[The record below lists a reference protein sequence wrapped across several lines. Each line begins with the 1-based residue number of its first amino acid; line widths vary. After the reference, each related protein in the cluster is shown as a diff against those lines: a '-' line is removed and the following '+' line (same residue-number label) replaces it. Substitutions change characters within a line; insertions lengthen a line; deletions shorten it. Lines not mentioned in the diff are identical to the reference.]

1 MIMMIRADVLTDLVK
16 NILEAS
22 LSGLA
27 TAIHLSR
34 NELFERK
41 AKYIGNDKI
50 SDMKIDP
57 IFKI

>member
-1 MIMMIRADVLTDLVK
+1 MILVDVPSHLVE